1 MNLHISSLK
10 ATSNRFSYSNVLPV
24 KLCSWTCSS
33 SSVNKTLGPCSQ
45 LSGLHKGELIS
56 KRTKGKMLT
65 GKRAKKK
72 VLLFTAKEEEVVRNS
87 SALGKRQQNI

>member
-1 MNLHISSLK
+1 
-10 ATSNRFSYSNVLPV
+10 
-24 KLCSWTCSS
+24 
-33 SSVNKTLGPCSQ
+33 
-45 LSGLHKGELIS
+45 
-56 KRTKGKMLT
+56 MLT